1 MSLSSVQLHLV
12 DNMDTARRFYE
23 WAKDKPTLAVDT
35 ETTGYYPDKDRVRL
49 IQFGDERQGWAI
61 PVEEPHSWSGLV
73 QQVLRNHQGQWV
85 GHNLKF
91 DRAMI
96 RGSFGY
102 DIPLDRAHDTMIMH
116 HILNPHL
123 RSALKSVAVR
133 LIDPLADAGDQ
144 LLKEDFKKY
153 GWDWDTVPVTWVNYS
168 IYGALDTVLTAR
180 LHEQLYPQVTTTAPK
195 AYDLELATSWLVET
209 VERRGVRVDREYAAA
224 NLHQFQNQM
233 EHLSDKMHAE
243 YGVRPG
249 ATASI
254 VGYLSEQ
261 GFEFDKKTKAGATAL
276 DKAVLGSIDH
286 PLARDVL
293 RYRQLQKLGST
304 YLKNFIEMTSD
315 EHPFLHPSI
324 NSLGFKESSDAG
336 YGVKTSRMSMSNPN
350 LQNLPRAGSS
360 AVGDVIRTCIV
371 PRPGH
376 TLLFCDLS
384 QIESRLMAHFSQDK
398 RLMRAFDEGDF
409 FVNMARETFRDPSID
424 RKDPRRS
431 QMKTCVPT
439 DNTQIFTKR
448 GWLTYDQ
455 VRVGDQTLGFDDSSG
470 NRKLI
475 WTTVTA
481 VHVYKDQDVFRYGHS
496 FHGFECTQDHEWLA
510 ESRYGTLAKRAAKD
524 LINSEWSLIHSA
536 PWYRETSILTPK
548 DAAILGWLV
557 SDGRIER
564 GVYIKGAKAQSN
576 GTKISCKA
584 NIFQKK
590 DHGILLI
597 EKLLEDVPHRK
608 YSLKGGGYIWTL
620 DPTYARS
627 LLDKVNVRS
636 NHDYDPWQIAMS
648 LNAEA
653 RKAMLDAIKA
663 ADGHIQGSTYIL
675 TKGSGTATA
684 ELIRALIFLSG
695 KFPKTRTELPNGKGW
710 QRNPIDRITES
721 NTKTTNQ
728 RTTLEYTRNC
738 NVWCVTT
745 ELGTWVMRQGDQIT
759 LTGNCTYATLY
770 GAGVGKLSTTLRMS
784 IKDTQ
789 EFLDNWHKT
798 YPGLKKFSNRIV
810 EEARENYRKHGLTYI
825 SSPNTN
831 RPYVVDQGKEYVAEN
846 RLIQGTAA
854 EIFKT
859 LILRLEA
866 AGLAEYMI
874 LFVHDEVILD
884 VPNEL
889 VHDVAHVLR
898 DTMNCT
904 DLISVPVSADVSYGD
919 SWGRKRDYVFK

>member
-96 RGSFGY
+96 RVSFGY

-144 LLKEDFKKY
+144 LLKEDFKRY

-180 LHEQLYPQVTTTAPK
+180 LHEQLYPQVSTTAPK

-209 VERRGVRVDREYAAA
+209 VERRGVRVDREYAAS
-224 NLHQFQNQM
+224 NLEQFQNQM
-233 EHLSDKMHAE
+233 EHLSDKLHAE

-254 VGYLSEQ
+254 VEYLSKQ

-276 DKAVLGSIDH
+276 DKAVLGNIDH

-371 PRPGH
+371 PRPDH

-398 RLMRAFDEGDF
+398 ELMHAFDEGDF
-409 FVNMARETFRDPSID
+409 FTNMLRTVYQDPTID

-431 QMKTCVPT
+431 PMK
-439 DNTQIFTKR
+439 NTF
-448 GWLTYDQ
+448 
-455 VRVGDQTLGFDDSSG
+455 
-470 NRKLI
+470 
-475 WTTVTA
+475 
-481 VHVYKDQDVFRYGHS
+481 YG
-496 FHGFECTQDHEWLA
+496 
-510 ESRYGTLAKRAAKD
+510 K
-524 LINSEWSLIHSA
+524 
-536 PWYRETSILTPK
+536 
-548 DAAILGWLV
+548 
-557 SDGRIER
+557 
-564 GVYIKGAKAQSN
+564 
-576 GTKISCKA
+576 
-584 NIFQKK
+584 
-590 DHGILLI
+590 
-597 EKLLEDVPHRK
+597 
-608 YSLKGGGYIWTL
+608 
-620 DPTYARS
+620 
-627 LLDKVNVRS
+627 
-636 NHDYDPWQIAMS
+636 
-648 LNAEA
+648 
-653 RKAMLDAIKA
+653 
-663 ADGHIQGSTYIL
+663 
-675 TKGSGTATA
+675 
-684 ELIRALIFLSG
+684 
-695 KFPKTRTELPNGKGW
+695 
-710 QRNPIDRITES
+710 
-721 NTKTTNQ
+721 
-728 RTTLEYTRNC
+728 
-738 NVWCVTT
+738 
-745 ELGTWVMRQGDQIT
+745 
-759 LTGNCTYATLY
+759 LY
-770 GAGVGKLSTTLRMS
+770 GAQPAKLAETMGVGLDVAT
-784 IKDTQ
+784 
-789 EFLDNWHKT
+789 EFFNLINKT
-798 YPGLKKFSNRIV
+798 YPGIDRYSKRL
-810 EEARENYRKHGLTYI
+810 EELAKRNQKADGLTYVR
-825 SSPNTN
+825 SVTTN
-831 RPYVVDQGKEYVAEN
+831 RRYVVDQGKEYVLLN
-846 RLIQGTAA
+846 RMIQGTAA
-854 EIFKT
+854 ELFKT

-884 VPNEL
+884 VPNAL
-889 VHDVAHVLR
+889 VRDVATTLKDV
-898 DTMNCT
+898 MNCT

-919 SWGRKRDYVFK
+919 SWGRKQDYVFS